1 MPPARAVGS
10 VFTRPSPTSRGLGRC
25 VSFRMGRGREQ
36 TAAGPRAGACR
47 LRGVGRRCLAPVG
60 KGCCRYAGS
69 TLFALRAKAL
79 QSGAPDHGV
88 SRERAGFSE
97 RFTHQGNLPARRGT
111 GERAAPRRGR
121 RYTPSRRQNAPF
133 SRQNL
138 PHHPTAANAALY
150 KARLIARRGKPP
162 RRAPKTSVPRM
173 FTTYPRLFTAHP
185 RLFTTYPRLF
195 TAHPVPVYGPS
206 RAIYDLPTP
215 LRSSHVFSG
224 HSMPFAAPPR
234 LYGFRAICGASPAP
248 LRLSYACLW
257 PLCAICDTFRVI
269 CGASCAFYD
278 FPTPFVA
285 TPCLLQ
291 PIRACFRAIRAFNS
305 HPVPV
310 YGRLLTGHS
319 TPVYSLSTP
328 FMAFYDLSHAI
339 CGPPASFAAHPR
351 LLRSSHACLRPFC
364 TFYGH
369 PAPAKVSFPPFPP
382 PPSSSRIPQGE
393 RRALPAPAQGAN
405 PLRIPFWKTT
415 SIASVSPSPKTPQA
429 DGPCSWAV
437 RRVYALSPE

>member
-1 MPPARAVGS
+1 
-10 VFTRPSPTSRGLGRC
+10 
-25 VSFRMGRGREQ
+25 MGRGRKQ

-97 RFTHQGNLPARRGT
+97 RFAHQGNLPARRGT

-310 YGRLLTGHS
+310 YGCLFTSIPHL
-319 TPVYSLSTP
+319 
-328 FMAFYDLSHAI
+328 FMAYPRFYGLLRPVPRHLRRIPRLSRLSH
-339 CGPPASFAAHPR
+339 
-351 LLRSSHACLRPFC
+351 

-369 PAPAKVSFPPFPP
+369 SVPFTAFPCLFPCY
-382 PPSSSRIPQGE
+382 SR
-393 RRALPAPAQGAN
+393 L
-405 PLRIPFWKTT
+405 
-415 SIASVSPSPKTPQA
+415 
-429 DGPCSWAV
+429 
-437 RRVYALSPE
+437 